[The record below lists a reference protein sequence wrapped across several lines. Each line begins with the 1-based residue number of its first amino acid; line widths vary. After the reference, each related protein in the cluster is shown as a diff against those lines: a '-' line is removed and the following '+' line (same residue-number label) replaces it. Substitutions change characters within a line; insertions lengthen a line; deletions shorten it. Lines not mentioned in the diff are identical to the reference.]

1 MPLTRFAP
9 SPTGLLHLGHAYSA
23 WQSREWSEGEG
34 FLIRIE
40 DLDAER
46 SRVEFESALLDDLAW
61 LGIVSAK
68 PPVRQSDRTP
78 LYQAALQALKEQGLL
93 YPCFCSRKE
102 IQEEARRMGSAPHG
116 PDGILYPGTCL
127 SLDSEQAKEWVQE
140 GRSHSWRLKSAEAG
154 RRAGAL
160 AFTDLDAGTF
170 SVNPALFGD
179 PILARKDAGF
189 SYHLAVVVDDAD
201 QGVELVTRGR
211 DLLPSCHLHRLLQSL
226 LGILPPVWRHHRL
239 VVDERGIR
247 LAKHL
252 DSLAIRI
259 LRDQGWTP
267 DEVLTKA
274 MACLEPSEAF

>member
-1 MPLTRFAP
+1 MPVTRFAP
-9 SPTGLLHLGHAYSA
+9 SPTGLLHLGHAFSA

-40 DLDAER
+40 DLDRER
-46 SRVEFESALLDDLAW
+46 SRGEFESALLDDLAW
-61 LGIVSAK
+61 LGIIPDK
-68 PPVRQSDRTP
+68 PPVRQSDRTH
-78 LYQAALQALKEQGLL
+78 LYQAGLQALKEQGLL

-154 RRAGAL
+154 RRAVAL

-211 DLLPSCHLHRLLQSL
+211 DLLPSCHLHRLLQFL
-226 LGILPPVWRHHRL
+226 LGIHSPVWRHHRL

-252 DSLAIRI
+252 DALAIRT